1 MKSRAES
8 NSQRQDLLLLSLRF
22 WHQSFV
28 QAKNLSSY
36 TRYNLKHGNPAGGY
50 DVIGYAKKLQAL
62 IHNLDKAS
70 NFDKEQQLIGIFDKW
85 KSSYIHHTEEIVEA
99 IKKLD

>member
-1 MKSRAES
+1 MFVIFLTHSRVGDPD
-8 NSQRQDLLLLSLRF
+8 N
-22 WHQSFV
+22 V
-28 QAKNLSSY
+28 
-36 TRYNLKHGNPAGGY
+36 
-50 DVIGYAKKLQAL
+50 
-62 IHNLDKAS
+62 S